1 MRAVKEMANAKI
13 NLYLDVIS
21 RREDGFHDVKT
32 VMHSV
37 SLADELT
44 VTYTPAAQASVRMSV
59 KGNRFL
65 PTDDKNL
72 AARAAMLFMQNA
84 GINATVE
91 IKLEKRIPV
100 AAGLAGG
107 SSDAAA
113 TLRSMNKLF
122 DRIFT
127 DRALSLMAAR
137 LGSDVPYCL
146 YGKTALCEGRG
157 EIMTKLPDTLKLNV
171 VVATAHEH
179 VATPAAYASLDT
191 MYSSFDGSVP
201 TGAKPYYDS
210 LISAIRS
217 GESISGGLFNVF
229 ESAVLPAC
237 PGAKTLKSRLIEL
250 GAVASMMSGSGPS
263 VFGIF
268 DTEDEAQAA
277 AKRLSEEG
285 FFAASAKSV

>member
-113 TLRSMNKLF
+113 TLRAMNKLF